1 MTMSE
6 FTNLQ
11 INNITINDINTP
23 IELTYERCQG
33 LEKDIFSYLESS
45 KLLTAYTTICKLGPS
60 CLIFGPS
67 PKILEDIKTFIINLT
82 NEKLIELA
90 TQHYNNYVIYDISVF
105 EIKKR
110 MNIETS
116 EPKNTRVK
124 NETVEPKK
132 KRIDKSYIKTGG
144 NKSGRDLY
152 IINLQESKNIKRKAS
167 KEEKTPK
174 KKSIPK
180 ALRKK
185 VWEKEIGDTLNG
197 NCYVCD
203 RSIQFDQFEC
213 GHIIAEINNGPTH
226 IDNLKV
232 LCKPCN
238 NSCYTTDLEVFK
250 NSIISKTQPIE
261 NEVKNR
267 PSFLP
272 NTHTLSQPKSDFDIQ
287 REMFKLRF

>member
-1 MTMSE
+1 MSE

-11 INNITINDINTP
+11 INNTNIGDINTP
-23 IELTYERCQG
+23 IELTYERCQD
-33 LEKDIFSYLESS
+33 LEKRVYFANGSVLCDKVEM
-45 KLLTAYTTICKLGPS
+45 AYIICKLGTY
-60 CLIFGPS
+60 CLGSS
-67 PKILEDIKTFIINLT
+67 PRILEDVKTFITNLT
-82 NEKLIELA
+82 NEKLIELVKEY
-90 TQHYNNYVIYDISVF
+90 YNNYVIYDISVF
-105 EIKKR
+105 EIKR
-110 MNIETS
+110 RINIYKINEIAES
-116 EPKNTRVK
+116 KKSK
-124 NETVEPKK
+124 NETEEPKK
-132 KRIDKSYIKTGG
+132 SKKTQSKKETKKS
-144 NKSGRDLY
+144 
-152 IINLQESKNIKRKAS
+152 EKNSEK
-167 KEEKTPK
+167 KEVSEKTSK

-197 NCYVCD
+197 ICYVCS

-250 NSIISKTQPIE
+250 NSIISKVQLIE
-261 NEVKNR
+261 NEVKNT

-272 NTHTLSQPKSDFDIQ
+272 NTLISQPKSNFDIQ